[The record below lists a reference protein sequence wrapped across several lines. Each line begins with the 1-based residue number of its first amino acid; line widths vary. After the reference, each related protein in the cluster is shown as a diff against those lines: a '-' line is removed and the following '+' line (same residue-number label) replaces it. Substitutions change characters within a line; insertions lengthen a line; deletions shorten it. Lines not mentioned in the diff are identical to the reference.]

1 MWLPLG
7 YWNLSPGWWRAEEDG
22 EGSELDG
29 GVLVRSLCDVGAAG
43 RWVLQVG
50 SGGEFGVF

>member
-1 MWLPLG
+1 MAPSGLG
-7 YWNLSPGWWRAEEDG
+7 ALSEASWRFQEG
-22 EGSELDG
+22 REGSELG
-29 GVLVRSLCDVGAAG
+29 GGALVRGLCAVGAAG